1 MGMMLRRHHPKK
13 PAETEVINYSELT
26 VKDLKDIAR
35 ERNIEG
41 YSTLNKE
48 DEVINYSELTVKD
61 LKDIARERNIE
72 GYSTLNKEDL
82 VVVLE
87 G

>member
-13 PAETEVINYSELT
+13 PAETETINYSELT
-26 VKDLKDIAR
+26 VKELKDIAR

-48 DEVINYSELTVKD
+48 EL
-61 LKDIARERNIE
+61 IA
-72 GYSTLNKEDL
+72 
-82 VVVLE
+82 VLL
-87 G
+87 GG

>member
-13 PAETEVINYSELT
+13 PVEIQEVVNYSDLT
-26 VKDLKDIAR
+26 VKELKDVAKD
-35 ERNIEG
+35 RNIEG

-48 DEVINYSELTVKD
+48 EL
-61 LKDIARERNIE
+61 I
-72 GYSTLNKEDL
+72 S
-82 VVVLE
+82 VLE

>member
-13 PAETEVINYSELT
+13 PTETEAIDYSGLT
-26 VKDLKDIAR
+26 VKDLKDIA
-35 ERNIEG
+35 
-41 YSTLNKE
+41 K
-48 DEVINYSELTVKD
+48 
-61 LKDIARERNIE
+61 ERNIE

-82 VVVLE
+82 IAVLE

>member
-13 PAETEVINYSELT
+13 PAETETETINYSELT
-26 VKDLKDIAR
+26 VKELQDIAR
-35 ERNIEG
+35 ERDIKG

-48 DEVINYSELTVKD
+48 EL
-61 LKDIARERNIE
+61 IA
-72 GYSTLNKEDL
+72 
-82 VVVLE
+82 VLE

>member
-13 PAETEVINYSELT
+13 PAETEVVNYNDLT
-26 VKDLKDIAR
+26 VNELREIAR
-35 ERNIEG
+35 EREIKG

-48 DEVINYSELTVKD
+48 EL
-61 LKDIARERNIE
+61 IA
-72 GYSTLNKEDL
+72 
-82 VVVLE
+82 VLE

>member
-13 PAETEVINYSELT
+13 PVETEVVNYSDLT
-26 VKDLKDIAR
+26 VKELQDIAR
-35 ERNIEG
+35 ERDIKG

-48 DEVINYSELTVKD
+48 EL
-61 LKDIARERNIE
+61 IA
-72 GYSTLNKEDL
+72 
-82 VVVLE
+82 VLE

>member
-1 MGMMLRRHHPKK
+1 MGMLLRRHYPEK
-13 PAETEVINYSELT
+13 PAESEIITYDELT
-26 VKDLKDIAR
+26 VKELKDIAR

-48 DEVINYSELTVKD
+48 EL
-61 LKDIARERNIE
+61 IAV
-72 GYSTLNKEDL
+72 L
-82 VVVLE
+82 LE

>member
-1 MGMMLRRHHPKK
+1 MGMMLRRHHPK
-13 PAETEVINYSELT
+13 PAETEAISYSNLT
-26 VKDLKDIAR
+26 VKDLKDIAK

-48 DEVINYSELTVKD
+48 EL
-61 LKDIARERNIE
+61 IAA
-72 GYSTLNKEDL
+72 
-82 VVVLE
+82 LE

>member
-1 MGMMLRRHHPKK
+1 MGMLLRRHYPEK
-13 PAETEVINYSELT
+13 PVETEVVNETEVVTYNDLT
-26 VKDLKDIAR
+26 VKELKDIAR

-48 DEVINYSELTVKD
+48 EL
-61 LKDIARERNIE
+61 IAV
-72 GYSTLNKEDL
+72 L
-82 VVVLE
+82 LE

>member
-13 PAETEVINYSELT
+13 PAETEVVNYSNLT
-26 VKDLKDIAR
+26 VKELQDIAR
-35 ERNIEG
+35 ERDIKG

-48 DEVINYSELTVKD
+48 EL
-61 LKDIARERNIE
+61 IA
-72 GYSTLNKEDL
+72 
-82 VVVLE
+82 VLE

>member
-1 MGMMLRRHHPKK
+1 MGMLLRRHYPQK
-13 PAETEVINYSELT
+13 PVETEVVNETEAINYSDLT
-26 VKDLKDIAR
+26 VKELKDIAR

-48 DEVINYSELTVKD
+48 EL
-61 LKDIARERNIE
+61 IA
-72 GYSTLNKEDL
+72 
-82 VVVLE
+82 VLE

>member
-13 PAETEVINYSELT
+13 PVETEVINYSELT
-26 VKDLKDIAR
+26 VKELQDIAK
-35 ERNIEG
+35 ERNIKG

-48 DEVINYSELTVKD
+48 EL
-61 LKDIARERNIE
+61 IA
-72 GYSTLNKEDL
+72 
-82 VVVLE
+82 VLE

>member
-13 PAETEVINYSELT
+13 PAETEAIICSDLT
-26 VKDLKDIAR
+26 VKELKDIAK

-41 YSTLNKE
+41 YS
-48 DEVINYSELTVKD
+48 I
-61 LKDIARERNIE
+61 
-72 GYSTLNKEDL
+72 LNKEDL
-82 VVVLE
+82 IAVLE

>member
-13 PAETEVINYSELT
+13 PAEAINYSDLT
-26 VKDLKDIAR
+26 VKELKDVAK

-48 DEVINYSELTVKD
+48 EL
-61 LKDIARERNIE
+61 IA
-72 GYSTLNKEDL
+72 
-82 VVVLE
+82 VLE

>member
-13 PAETEVINYSELT
+13 QPVENEVINYSELT
-26 VKDLKDIAR
+26 VKELKDIAR

-48 DEVINYSELTVKD
+48 EL
-61 LKDIARERNIE
+61 IA
-72 GYSTLNKEDL
+72 
-82 VVVLE
+82 VLE